1 MPDTTVSAEDNSL
14 AVLLQAEKDFPGY
27 SLDFCSGYVSTD
39 GVLLLKR
46 MLKTAPKARAI
57 VGLNATNR
65 VSAFQMLRDDCNVEV
80 YVYVTSIYTL
90 FHPKIYFGKLNAQA
104 WAMVG
109 SSNLT
114 KRGLSLNVEHN
125 LFVTGQRHI
134 EPFISLEKQIAA
146 LCSQAYLFDAG
157 IEKELAKIEREL
169 RNNGSDVAYKKRLQ
183 AIGIKP
189 KAQIELTIP
198 DEAQQVALET
208 LFEFT
213 ENTKLEYAY
222 QMLLLLVMLK
232 WADEDGEFSLDEAA
246 HCFSEFY
253 RLRREA
259 GLPAEKSYG
268 LKHAVVDNPHATQ
281 SQLRQMLKT
290 SPFPRFERQGL
301 LDLSEDERYFVVN
314 PALLEALTPRVK
326 ESLRRKAIGRLAE
339 HFGEENGIIEGMVAR
354 SVG

>member
-1 MPDTTVSAEDNSL
+1 MPDTTISAEDNSL

-57 VGLNATNR
+57 VGLNTTNR

-80 YVYVTSIYTL
+80 YVFVTRIYTL
-90 FHPKIYFGKLNAQA
+90 FHPKIYLGKLNALA
-104 WAMVG
+104 WALVG

-114 KRGLSLNVEHN
+114 KSGLSSNVEHN
-125 LFVTGQRHI
+125 LFITGQRHT
-134 EPFISLEKQIAA
+134 EPFISLEAQIAA
-146 LCSQAYLFDAG
+146 FCSQAYLFDAD

-169 RNNGSDVAYKKRLQ
+169 RSNASDLEYKKRLQ

-189 KAQIELTIP
+189 KAQLELTIP
-198 DEAQQVALET
+198 EEAQQVALET
-208 LFEFT
+208 LFEFI

-232 WADEDGEFSLDEAA
+232 WADEDGEFSLDEVA

-301 LDLSEDERYFVVN
+301 LDLSEDDRYFVVN
-314 PALLEALTPRVK
+314 PALLEALTPTVR
-326 ESLRRKAIGRLAE
+326 ESLRRKAVERLAE
-339 HFGEENGIIEGMVAR
+339 HFGEDEEVIEEMVVRA
-354 SVG
+354 VG

>member
-1 MPDTTVSAEDNSL
+1 MYHLSASL
-14 AVLLQAEKDFPGY
+14 TWK
-27 SLDFCSGYVSTD
+27 
-39 GVLLLKR
+39 
-46 MLKTAPKARAI
+46 
-57 VGLNATNR
+57 
-65 VSAFQMLRDDCNVEV
+65 
-80 YVYVTSIYTL
+80 
-90 FHPKIYFGKLNAQA
+90 H
-104 WAMVG
+104 
-109 SSNLT
+109 
-114 KRGLSLNVEHN
+114 
-125 LFVTGQRHI
+125 
-134 EPFISLEKQIAA
+134 
-146 LCSQAYLFDAG
+146 
-157 IEKELAKIEREL
+157 LAKIEREL
-169 RNNGSDVAYKKRLQ
+169 RNNGSDVEYKKRLQ

-189 KAQIELTIP
+189 KAQLELTIP
-198 DEAQQVALET
+198 EEAQQVALET
-208 LFEFT
+208 LFEFI

-232 WADEDGEFSLDEAA
+232 WADEDGEFSLDVAA

-314 PALLEALTPRVK
+314 PAMLEALTLTVT

-339 HFGEENGIIEGMVAR
+339 HFWEEEGRIEAMVAR
-354 SVG
+354 GIG

>member
-1 MPDTTVSAEDNSL
+1 MT
-14 AVLLQAEKDFPGY
+14 
-27 SLDFCSGYVSTD
+27 ST
-39 GVLLLKR
+39 
-46 MLKTAPKARAI
+46 
-57 VGLNATNR
+57 
-65 VSAFQMLRDDCNVEV
+65 F
-80 YVYVTSIYTL
+80 TL

-104 WAMVG
+104 WALVG

-125 LFVTGQRHI
+125 LFITGQRHT
-134 EPFISLEKQIAA
+134 EPFISIEMQMAA
-146 LCSQAYLFDAG
+146 FFSQAYLFDAE

-169 RNNGSDVAYKKRLQ
+169 RSNASDLEYKKRLH

-189 KAQIELTIP
+189 KAQLAFTIP
-198 DEAQQVALET
+198 EEAQQVALET
-208 LFEFT
+208 LFEFI

-222 QMLLLLVMLK
+222 QMLLLVMLK
-232 WADEDGEFSLDEAA
+232 WADEVGEFSLDEAA

-268 LKHAVVDNPHATQ
+268 LKHAVVDNPHATL

-301 LDLSEDERYFVVN
+301 LDLSEDDRYFVVN
-314 PALLEALTPRVK
+314 PALLEALTPRVR
-326 ESLRRKAIGRLAE
+326 ESLRRKAVGRLAE
-339 HFGEENGIIEGMVAR
+339 HFGEDERIIEAMVVRA
-354 SVG
+354 VG